1 MERDYLIELR
11 NVSKR
16 FGQQVVLDDVSLT
29 INRGEITTI
38 IGMSGVGKSVLLKH
52 IIGLITPD
60 SGEIFFQGRNIS
72 KLSRRE
78 KSEVKRKFSYMF
90 QGTALFDSMTVYEN
104 IALPLKEN
112 NHLSENVLER
122 MVMGKMDQLD
132 IRSMAN
138 KYPSELSGGMR
149 KRVALAR
156 ALVTEPEIVL
166 FDEPTTGLDPI
177 RRNAVHSMISDY
189 QQKLGF
195 TGIVVSHEI
204 PEIFYISQK
213 LIMLHEAGVIYQ
225 GSVDDLGDTPDPVV
239 SQFISGL
246 ETRHDS
252 LTGLLPQPRGEKRF
266 KEELERFRRHD
277 IVFSI
282 ILFRIRELDKIHEKA
297 GHIIGQEL
305 LKTFSTELRANLRF
319 TDICFRYAMNK
330 IIALLPHTNL
340 EQARQTC
347 DKLSKI
353 INKSQIKGI
362 LAKTSMECSINV
374 GIAEA
379 KKDLQFEHLVKEAE
393 SMMEDACFLSRTEV

>member
-1 MERDYLIELR
+1 MDKHYLIELK

-16 FGQQVVLDDVSLT
+16 FGQQVVLDDVNLN

-60 SGEIFFQGRNIS
+60 SGAIYYQGRNIS
-72 KLSRRE
+72 ELSRRE
-78 KSEVKRKFSYMF
+78 KSELKRKFSYMF

-104 IALPLKEN
+104 IALPLKEKD
-112 NHLSENVLER
+112 HLSENVLER

-138 KYPSELSGGMR
+138 KYPAELSGGMK

-189 QQKLGF
+189 QKKLGF

-213 LIMLHEAGVIYQ
+213 LIMLHESRIIYQ
-225 GSVDDLGDTPDPVV
+225 GPVDDLQDNRDPVV
-239 SQFISGL
+239 NQFISGL
-246 ETRHDS
+246 EDRHDS
-252 LTGLLPQPRGEKRF
+252 LTGLLPQLRGEERF
-266 KEELERFRRHD
+266 NEELARFRRHD
-277 IVFSI
+277 TVFSI
-282 ILFRIRELDKIHEKA
+282 IVFRIKELDKIHEKA
-297 GHIIGQEL
+297 GHAVGQEL
-305 LKTFSTELRANLRF
+305 LKEFSTELRANLRI
-319 TDICFRYAMNK
+319 TDICFRYTLNK
-330 IIALLPHTNL
+330 MIALLPNTNL
-340 EQARQTC
+340 EQARQAC
-347 DKLSKI
+347 DKLSRI
-353 INKSQIKGI
+353 IGKGRMKKI
-362 LAKTSMECSINV
+362 LAESSMDCPINV
-374 GIAEA
+374 GFAEA
-379 KKDLQFEHLVKEAE
+379 EKDMQFEHLIKEAE
-393 SMMEDACFLSRTEV
+393 TGIEDVCFLSKAEE

>member
-1 MERDYLIELR
+1 MDINYLIEFK

-16 FGQQVVLDDVSLT
+16 FGPQVVLDDINLT

-60 SGEIFFQGRNIS
+60 SGKILYQGRNIS

-78 KSEVKRKFSYMF
+78 RSEIKKKFSYMF

-104 IALPLKEN
+104 IALPLKEK
-112 NHLSENVLER
+112 NHLSQNVLER
-122 MVMGKMDQLD
+122 IIMDKMDQLD
-132 IRSMAN
+132 IRSMAY
-138 KYPSELSGGMR
+138 KYPSELSGGMK

-189 QQKLGF
+189 QKKLGF

-204 PEIFYISQK
+204 PEIFYITQK
-213 LIMLHEAGVIYQ
+213 LIMLHEARIIYE
-225 GSVDDLGDTPDPVV
+225 GSVDDLQDNHLPVV

-246 ETRHDS
+246 ETRRDS
-252 LTGLLPQPRGEKRF
+252 LTGLLPQPRGEQRY
-266 KEELERFRRHD
+266 KEELARFRRYD
-277 IVFSI
+277 TVFSI
-282 ILFRIRELDKIHEKA
+282 ILFRIRELDRIHEKA
-297 GHIIGQEL
+297 GHVVGQEL
-305 LKTFSTELRANLRF
+305 LKKFSTELKAHLRI
-319 TDICFRYAMNK
+319 TDICFRYALNK

-347 DKLSKI
+347 GKLSKMI
-353 INKSQIKGI
+353 DKSKIQEI
-362 LAKTSMECSINV
+362 LTDSSMDCSINV
-374 GIAEA
+374 GFAEA
-379 KKDLQFEHLVKEAE
+379 KKDMEFEHLVKEAE
-393 SMMEDACFLSRTEV
+393 STIEDACFLSKAEG